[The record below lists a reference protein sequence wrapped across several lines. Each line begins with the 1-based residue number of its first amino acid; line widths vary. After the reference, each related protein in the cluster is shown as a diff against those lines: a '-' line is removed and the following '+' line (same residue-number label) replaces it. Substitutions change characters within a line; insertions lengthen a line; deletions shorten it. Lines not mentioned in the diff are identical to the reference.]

1 MASNFLFDFEQQLA
15 LVQEPKDTAV
25 EAISPESLLEF
36 DPKKVEA
43 DQEDEKDDLGL
54 STSFVAP
61 LSLSSLSSPT
71 TEPAQAVPVLL
82 GSSESGTALA
92 ESRGL
97 PLSGSSQA
105 AGSPIAAD
113 TFGVPVAAVAVG
125 ATGDNN
131 IDGLLRGVR
140 WASGSISF
148 SFTDSID
155 DYEGGY
161 ADRASHGASFQ
172 TLNATQRD
180 VARRWIGTGG
190 EYYDV
195 GASISPF
202 ELTGASD
209 RDATIRMAMSDVPGT
224 AFAYYPNGSTVE
236 AGDAW
241 FNRVS
246 YNSPQIGNYA
256 YHTFGHELGHA
267 MGLKHGQELGGPANV
282 SMNANRDS
290 MEFSIMTYRSY
301 VGHDLN
307 ALPFYTNESGGYA
320 QSLMMY
326 DIAAIQHMY
335 GAYFGNNAGNT
346 TYTFSTTTGEMF
358 VDGLGQGTP
367 VANRVFRTIWDGNGI
382 DTYDFSN
389 YSTNLSVD
397 LTPGGW
403 SDLSVGGTFQKAALN
418 AGFGGIVQYARGH
431 VFNALQYQGDARSLI
446 ENANGGSGNDQISGN
461 SANNNLQGGGGNDTI
476 DGGSGVDVMN
486 GNDGNDTFRIF
497 NGWTGG
503 AGEVMDGG
511 AGSDTFDLSGV
522 VGITTTN
529 INLAA
534 GTFNYTPGGSG
545 TISLLNIEN
554 VISGAWADTI
564 IGNSANNNLQG
575 GGGNDTID
583 GGSGVDVMNGND
595 GDDTFR
601 IFNGWTGGTGEVMD
615 GGAGSDTFDLSGVV
629 GITTTNINLAAGTF
643 NYTPGGSGTISL
655 LNIENVIS
663 GAWAD
668 TIIGNSANNNLQG
681 GGGNDTIDGG
691 SGVDVMNGN
700 DGDDTF
706 RIFNGWTGGTG
717 EVMDGG
723 AGSDTFDLSGVVGIT
738 TTNINLAAG
747 TFNYTPGG
755 SGTIS
760 LLNIENVISGAWA
773 DTIIGNSANNNLQG
787 GGGNDTIDGGSGVDT
802 LSGGDGDD
810 NIRSDGDGG
819 TYLGGAGNDVMF
831 SGLGPESMDGGT
843 GVDLID
849 HTVFSGDYV
858 FDMATGLTNFSPLIL
873 ESYTNFEN
881 ATMGAGNDNVTGNA
895 AANVINGG
903 AGNDALAGSS
913 GNDTID
919 GGSGVDT
926 LSGGDGSDNIR
937 SDGDGGTYLGGAGN
951 DVMFSGLGTETMD
964 GGTGIDLIDH
974 TAWGGAYVFDMA
986 TGLTNF
992 GGELY
997 INFENA
1003 TMGAGNDNV
1012 TGNAAANVINGGA
1025 GNDTMN
1031 GGGGNDTL
1039 DGGSGIDTV
1048 VFGSANNTVNFLT
1061 GQATGDG
1068 NDRLSNFENAV
1079 GGDGNDNL
1087 VGSTGD
1093 NLLDGGN
1100 GNDTVTGGAGNDNL
1114 IGGAGTDT
1122 AVFGTGASILNL
1134 TTGQATGGGV
1144 GTDTL
1149 NGIENLAA
1157 GTGNDTLTG
1166 SGGNNLL
1173 DGGGDN
1179 DTINGA
1185 AGSDNLIGGTGNDS
1199 LLGGSGNDTLTGGG
1213 DGQIDVLTS
1222 GNTLDLDRF
1231 VLGTAGVAGQILYD
1245 TNLNGDYARITDFDL
1260 FGLASQVDRI
1270 QLRGVATD
1278 YRLANVT
1285 LGAFS
1290 GAGIYDRNG
1299 TVATGNDDLIG
1310 LIQGLSST
1318 NFNLTNTSQFIYVV

>member
-61 LSLSSLSSPT
+61 LSVSSLSSPT

-92 ESRGL
+92 EVSGL
-97 PLSGSSQA
+97 SLSESSQT

-131 IDGLLRGVR
+131 IDGLLSGVR

-180 VARRWIGTGG
+180 VARRWIGSGG

-224 AFAYYPNGSTVE
+224 AFAYYPNSSIVE
-236 AGDAW
+236 GGDAW
-241 FNRVS
+241 FNRVY
-246 YNSPQIGNYA
+246 YNSPVIGNYA
-256 YHTFGHELGHA
+256 YYTFGHELGHA
-267 MGLKHGQELGGPANV
+267 LGLKHGHELGGPANV
-282 SMNANRDS
+282 SMNADRDS

-301 VGHDLN
+301 IGAPTDFV
-307 ALPFYTNESGGYA
+307 YNEAGGFA

-326 DIAAIQHMY
+326 DIEAIQHMY
-335 GAYFGNNAGNT
+335 GAYFGNNSGNT
-346 TYTFSTTTGEMF
+346 AYTFSTTTGEMF
-358 VDGLGQGTP
+358 VDGIGQGTP
-367 VANRVFRTIWDGNGI
+367 VANRVFRTIWDGNGV

-403 SDLSVGGTFQKAALN
+403 SDLDVGGTFQKAYL
-418 AGFGGIVQYARGH
+418 GGGNFARGH

-446 ENANGGSGNDQISGN
+446 ENANGGSGNDRMLGN
-461 SANNNLQGGGGNDTI
+461 SANNVLNGNSGNDTVDGGSGDDLILLGAGNDYLNIVSGGSDTFYGGSGDDYIYGYTGNETYFGEDGNDTLLGSSGNDLINGGSGVDSTNGFGDNDRIIDDDLVTFDVHNGGDGTDTIDYSPVTFADGFVTINLATGITSVSGGNTETIGGFENVDGSQGGETIIGNTLNNVLRGNGGNDTI
-476 DGGSGVDVMN
+476 DG
-486 GNDGNDTFRIF
+486 
-497 NGWTGG
+497 
-503 AGEVMDGG
+503 
-511 AGSDTFDLSGV
+511 
-522 VGITTTN
+522 
-529 INLAA
+529 
-534 GTFNYTPGGSG
+534 
-545 TISLLNIEN
+545 
-554 VISGAWADTI
+554 
-564 IGNSANNNLQG
+564 
-575 GGGNDTID
+575 
-583 GGSGVDVMNGND
+583 
-595 GDDTFR
+595 
-601 IFNGWTGGTGEVMD
+601 
-615 GGAGSDTFDLSGVV
+615 
-629 GITTTNINLAAGTF
+629 
-643 NYTPGGSGTISL
+643 
-655 LNIENVIS
+655 
-663 GAWAD
+663 
-668 TIIGNSANNNLQG
+668 
-681 GGGNDTIDGG
+681 
-691 SGVDVMNGN
+691 
-700 DGDDTF
+700 
-706 RIFNGWTGGTG
+706 
-717 EVMDGG
+717 
-723 AGSDTFDLSGVVGIT
+723 
-738 TTNINLAAG
+738 
-747 TFNYTPGG
+747 
-755 SGTIS
+755 
-760 LLNIENVISGAWA
+760 
-773 DTIIGNSANNNLQG
+773 
-787 GGGNDTIDGGSGVDT
+787 
-802 LSGGDGDD
+802 
-810 NIRSDGDGG
+810 
-819 TYLGGAGNDVMF
+819 
-831 SGLGPESMDGGT
+831 
-843 GVDLID
+843 
-849 HTVFSGDYV
+849 
-858 FDMATGLTNFSPLIL
+858 
-873 ESYTNFEN
+873 
-881 ATMGAGNDNVTGNA
+881 
-895 AANVINGG
+895 
-903 AGNDALAGSS
+903 SS
-913 GNDTID
+913 
-919 GGSGVDT
+919 
-926 LSGGDGSDNIR
+926 
-937 SDGDGGTYLGGAGN
+937 
-951 DVMFSGLGTETMD
+951 
-964 GGTGIDLIDH
+964 
-974 TAWGGAYVFDMA
+974 
-986 TGLTNF
+986 
-992 GGELY
+992 
-997 INFENA
+997 
-1003 TMGAGNDNV
+1003 
-1012 TGNAAANVINGGA
+1012 
-1025 GNDTMN
+1025 
-1031 GGGGNDTL
+1031 GNDTL

-1122 AVFGTGASILNL
+1122 AVFGTGASTLNL

-1318 NFNLTNTSQFIYVV
+1318 NFNLTNTNQFIYVV

>member
-1 MASNFLFDFEQQLA
+1 MAMRGIVRFYSRVGLTSIAEVFQRPIVFLRALSEIVEILPRGLPSMASNFLFDFEQQLA

-61 LSLSSLSSPT
+61 LSVSSLSSPT

-92 ESRGL
+92 EVSGL
-97 PLSGSSQA
+97 SLSESSQT

-131 IDGLLRGVR
+131 IDGLLSGVR

-161 ADRASHGASFQ
+161 ANRASHGASFQ

-180 VARRWIGTGG
+180 VARRWIGSGG

-224 AFAYYPNGSTVE
+224 AFAYYPNSSIVE
-236 AGDAW
+236 GGDAW
-241 FNRVS
+241 FNRVY
-246 YNSPQIGNYA
+246 YNSPVIGNYA
-256 YHTFGHELGHA
+256 YYTFGHELGHA
-267 MGLKHGQELGGPANV
+267 LGLKHGHELGGPANV
-282 SMNANRDS
+282 SMNADRDS

-301 VGHDLN
+301 IGAPTDFV
-307 ALPFYTNESGGYA
+307 YNEAGGFA

-326 DIAAIQHMY
+326 DIEAIQHMY
-335 GAYFGNNAGNT
+335 GAYFGNNSGNT
-346 TYTFSTTTGEMF
+346 AYTFSTTTGEMF
-358 VDGLGQGTP
+358 VDGIGQGTP
-367 VANRVFRTIWDGNGI
+367 VANRVFRTIWDGNGV

-403 SDLSVGGTFQKAALN
+403 SDLDVGGTFQKAYL
-418 AGFGGIVQYARGH
+418 GGGNFARGH

-446 ENANGGSGNDQISGN
+446 ENANGGSGNDRMLGN
-461 SANNNLQGGGGNDTI
+461 SANNVLNGNSGNDTVDGGSGDDLILLGAGNDYLNIVSGGSDTFYGGTGDDYIYGWTGNETYFGEDGNDNLLGYSGNDNINGGTGNDYIDAGEGDDAVDGGEGNDLILLGGGNDYLNIVSGGSDTFYGGSGDDYIYGYTGNETYFGEDGNDTLLGSSGNDLINGGSGVDSTNGFGDNDRIIDDDLVTFDVHNGGDGTDTIDYSPVTFADGFVTINLATGITSVSGGNTETIGGFENVDGSQGGETIIGNTLNNVLRGNGGNDTI
-476 DGGSGVDVMN
+476 DG
-486 GNDGNDTFRIF
+486 
-497 NGWTGG
+497 
-503 AGEVMDGG
+503 
-511 AGSDTFDLSGV
+511 
-522 VGITTTN
+522 
-529 INLAA
+529 
-534 GTFNYTPGGSG
+534 
-545 TISLLNIEN
+545 
-554 VISGAWADTI
+554 
-564 IGNSANNNLQG
+564 
-575 GGGNDTID
+575 
-583 GGSGVDVMNGND
+583 
-595 GDDTFR
+595 
-601 IFNGWTGGTGEVMD
+601 
-615 GGAGSDTFDLSGVV
+615 
-629 GITTTNINLAAGTF
+629 
-643 NYTPGGSGTISL
+643 
-655 LNIENVIS
+655 
-663 GAWAD
+663 
-668 TIIGNSANNNLQG
+668 
-681 GGGNDTIDGG
+681 
-691 SGVDVMNGN
+691 
-700 DGDDTF
+700 
-706 RIFNGWTGGTG
+706 
-717 EVMDGG
+717 
-723 AGSDTFDLSGVVGIT
+723 
-738 TTNINLAAG
+738 
-747 TFNYTPGG
+747 
-755 SGTIS
+755 
-760 LLNIENVISGAWA
+760 
-773 DTIIGNSANNNLQG
+773 
-787 GGGNDTIDGGSGVDT
+787 
-802 LSGGDGDD
+802 
-810 NIRSDGDGG
+810 
-819 TYLGGAGNDVMF
+819 
-831 SGLGPESMDGGT
+831 
-843 GVDLID
+843 
-849 HTVFSGDYV
+849 
-858 FDMATGLTNFSPLIL
+858 
-873 ESYTNFEN
+873 
-881 ATMGAGNDNVTGNA
+881 
-895 AANVINGG
+895 
-903 AGNDALAGSS
+903 SS
-913 GNDTID
+913 
-919 GGSGVDT
+919 
-926 LSGGDGSDNIR
+926 
-937 SDGDGGTYLGGAGN
+937 
-951 DVMFSGLGTETMD
+951 
-964 GGTGIDLIDH
+964 
-974 TAWGGAYVFDMA
+974 
-986 TGLTNF
+986 
-992 GGELY
+992 
-997 INFENA
+997 
-1003 TMGAGNDNV
+1003 
-1012 TGNAAANVINGGA
+1012 
-1025 GNDTMN
+1025 
-1031 GGGGNDTL
+1031 GNDTL

-1122 AVFGTGASILNL
+1122 AVFGTGASTLNL

-1157 GTGNDTLTG
+1157 GAGNDTLTG

-1199 LLGGSGNDTLTGGG
+1199 MLGGSGNDTLTGGG

-1245 TNLNGDYARITDFDL
+1245 TNLNRDYARITDFDL

-1270 QLRGVATD
+1270 QLRGTSGG

-1318 NFNLTNTSQFIYVV
+1318 NFNLTNTNQFIYVV